1 MFECFDDEADIDAM
15 VRAVNDIIERE
26 GKLEVQL

>member
-1 MFECFDDEADIDAM
+1 MFDCFDDTADIDTM
-15 VRAVNDIIERE
+15 VKAVNDIIERE